1 MSQLPHTAQRHP
13 WHQACYALGELVEEQ
28 RRTKPRQQKQLHGEA
43 TQESFITFTMWRLVL
58 LALYSVTYTVF
69 AGFFLRPFMAGA
81 MVCLVAQWLYRA
93 IPTAV
98 TTAFTETMD
107 VVAALINQ
115 EHTLRQ
121 LAAPLVE
128 APLKE
133 KQHQHECD
141 SACGDGGEEA
151 APSPVEKPAKPDPVA
166 YAIEAQW
173 HQLSGQLER
182 NQGRQH
188 IALPAT
194 LLSDHEPLFVANGDR
209 LAEHG
214 YACVVGHCY
223 GNDCLVLQTSER
235 KNQCPKGC
243 QCAQGAPLT
252 LVDSFCTLF

>member
-1 MSQLPHTAQRHP
+1 MSQIPHTAQRHP

-28 RRTKPRQQKQLHGEA
+28 RRSKPRQQKHGEA
-43 TQESFITFTMWRLVL
+43 TQEAFITYTAWTLIKLVFYGMMNTLFASFFPRTLMTMVMFYI
-58 LALYSVTYTVF
+58 LAKWTYHV
-69 AGFFLRPFMAGA
+69 
-81 MVCLVAQWLYRA
+81 
-93 IPTAV
+93 IPTEV
-98 TTAFTETMD
+98 TSAFTDAMD
-107 VVAALINQ
+107 VVAALINDENEQ
-115 EHTLRQ
+115 RIH
-121 LAAPLVE
+121 LAAPVD
-128 APLKE
+128 ASLKE

-141 SACGDGGEEA
+141 SACGGGGEEA